1 MVFSSLLFLLRFL
14 PLTLFLYYI
23 VPRRFRNLI
32 LFAASLLF
40 YAWGEPVYVC
50 LILSS
55 TFIDYIAGRI
65 VGHYKTKGR
74 IWKAKAGVAASAII
88 NLGLLGI
95 FKYADFFL
103 STVNEWMHMCY
114 SLPHLALPIGIS
126 FYTFQTMSY
135 TIDVYRGDAD
145 VQKNFITFGT
155 YVSLFPQLIAGPI
168 IRYKTVEKQLT
179 WRKENI
185 ALFADGIFRFIIGL
199 GKKVLIA
206 NQIGE
211 LWNETAVVDI
221 SMLSTM
227 EAWLGAV
234 AFTFQIYFDFSG
246 YSDMAIG
253 LGQMFGFTFPENF
266 IYPYEAKNITDFWRR
281 WHITLGAW
289 FREYI
294 YIPLGGNRRGLQ
306 RQLANLFVVWL
317 LTGLWHGASWNFA
330 LWGIYFFV
338 LLVAEKVFLL
348 KEMEH
353 WPQVMRH
360 IYGKFF
366 IVVGWV
372 LFAIEDFDNMGY
384 YLQVMF
390 GIKNSLVN
398 EAAGYYLQTY
408 GILLVIMA
416 VASTRIPIRLMNRL
430 RRYLVREEPEFAVK
444 KGKSVEFVLYS
455 LYTFIILL
463 ISIGM
468 LISGSY
474 NPFLYFRF

>member
-1 MVFSSLLFLLRFL
+1 MLYFIAPRGLKNTVLLLSSLF
-14 PLTLFLYYI
+14 
-23 VPRRFRNLI
+23 
-32 LFAASLLF
+32 F
-40 YAWGEPVYVC
+40 YGWGEP
-50 LILSS
+50 
-55 TFIDYIAGRI
+55 RHI
-65 VGHYKTKGR
+65 V
-74 IWKAKAGVAASAII
+74 WMAVAII
-88 NLGLLGI
+88 MAYLFGLLIERFREKDKISKLLLTLSASGSLAMLGY
-95 FKYADFFL
+95 FKYGDFLIGNFNEMTGL
-103 STVNEWMHMCY
+103 SVPLLRM
-114 SLPHLALPIGIS
+114 ALPIGIS
-126 FYTFQTMSY
+126 FYTFQILSY
-135 TIDVYRGDAD
+135 TVDIYRGKVAAQRNLIDFAA
-145 VQKNFITFGT
+145 
-155 YVSLFPQLIAGPI
+155 YVAFFPQLIAGPI
-168 IRYKTVEKQLT
+168 VRYKWIEPQLEGRVVT
-179 WRKENI
+179 EERWVK
-185 ALFADGIFRFIIGL
+185 GMHRFLIGL
-199 GKKVLIA
+199 GKKVIFA
-206 NQIGE
+206 NQIGN
-211 LWNETAVVDI
+211 LWIDI
-221 SMLSTM
+221 SGGNLSTLST
-227 EAWLGAV
+227 LGAWIG
-234 AFTFQIYFDFSG
+234 AFAYTFQIYFDFSG